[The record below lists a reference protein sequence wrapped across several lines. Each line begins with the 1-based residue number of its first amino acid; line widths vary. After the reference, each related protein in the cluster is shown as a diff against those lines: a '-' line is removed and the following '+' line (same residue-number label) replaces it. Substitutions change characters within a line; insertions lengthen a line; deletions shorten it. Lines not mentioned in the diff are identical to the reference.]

1 MEKNIKYVTFLLL
14 FISLIIII
22 MLIHSSNKKAENKV
36 MDSIINSYSNYFI
49 DAEKILDN
57 ENELE
62 ELKYKHFSN
71 NQKNLGTSTVY
82 RDRNITVTESYPF
95 LYTQLT
101 TTRTYKKTNFMEV
114 FHDDEDL
121 NNAKINFTF
130 KEKEIILSSVF
141 GRNDCQLFTKKMRNK
156 NIADIIVNN
165 NQVKIYSS
173 IYEMC
178 NMDYNIISVS
188 KKYK

>member
-71 NQKNLGTSTVY
+71 NQK
-82 RDRNITVTESYPF
+82 RI
-95 LYTQLT
+95 
-101 TTRTYKKTNFMEV
+101 
-114 FHDDEDL
+114 
-121 NNAKINFTF
+121 
-130 KEKEIILSSVF
+130 
-141 GRNDCQLFTKKMRNK
+141 
-156 NIADIIVNN
+156 
-165 NQVKIYSS
+165 
-173 IYEMC
+173 
-178 NMDYNIISVS
+178 
-188 KKYK
+188 